1 MNAESRLTKQA
12 RILVFGAH
20 PDDCEFKAGGSAA
33 LWAAAGHTVKFVSM
47 TNGDT
52 GHFDIGGG
60 PLAWR
65 RQAEAR
71 SAAELIGIE
80 SQVLDYHNGE
90 LTPDLH
96 IRKHVIRII
105 REFNPDLI
113 LTHRPNDYHP
123 DHRYTSQ
130 LVQDAAYIVTVPN
143 MVALTSALKTN
154 PTFAFLHDDFT
165 RPYPFSP
172 DVAIDITPVIETK
185 VHMLHQHAS
194 QMYEWL
200 PYNRGVLEQVP
211 SEESERLE
219 WLQTQ
224 VRERFRRDADR
235 CRQQLIE
242 TYGERGRSI
251 EYAESFE
258 ICELGSPLTD
268 EKRDTLFGDL
278 ISPA

>member
-1 MNAESRLTKQA
+1 MNTQARPTRPA

-33 LWAAAGHTVKFVSM
+33 LWAAAGHTVRFVSM

-52 GHFDIGGG
+52 GHFNMGGG
-60 PLAWR
+60 ALAWR
-65 RQAEAR
+65 RQEEAR
-71 SAAELIGIE
+71 SAAALIGIE

-90 LTPDLH
+90 LTPDVH

-105 REFNPDLI
+105 REFEPDLI

-143 MVALTSALKTN
+143 MVALTPALKTN
-154 PTFAFLHDDFT
+154 PIFAFLHDDFK
-165 RPYPFSP
+165 RPYTFSP
-172 DVAIDITPVIETK
+172 DVAVDITPVIEK
-185 VHMLHQHAS
+185 KMQMLHEHTS

-200 PYNRGVLEQVP
+200 PFNRGVLEEVP
-211 SEESERLE
+211 NDESKRFE
-219 WLQTQ
+219 WLTTQ
-224 VRERFRRDADR
+224 VRERFKRDADR
-235 CRQQLIE
+235 CRQQLIT
-242 TYGERGRSI
+242 TYGERGRTI

-268 EKRDTLFGDL
+268 EKRDLLFGDL
-278 ISPA
+278 ISRA